1 MKKLI
6 PAIIMLLISALLLST
21 ATFAWFSMNNVVS
34 VTNMSVKATT
44 GPSLVISAS
53 TNFTAGSVEVSES
66 GVDVT
71 LMPTTA
77 FTSGM
82 LDATISH
89 NALSAP
95 ATNLVYVANTN
106 DVNPSTGLAKT
117 GKTLYYAAA
126 TTPAVDGISAGH
138 YYDYTFYI
146 AAEGSADIDAGS
158 LVINVPAVDFSGFDP
173 AESILQAVAIQ
184 PYVNGTL
191 VGSPI
196 YIKDGVS
203 NQVMIANLAT
213 TTIPSGAPGT
223 VSTAVNVTLRVYLDG
238 ALLQSAGIT
247 YVKNI
252 SIVDLT
258 RAASFEAEFEVVTE

>member
-6 PAIIMLLISALLLST
+6 PAIVMLLISALLLST
-21 ATFAWFSMNNVVS
+21 ATFAWFSMNNK
-34 VTNMSVKATT
+34 VTVTGMQVKATT
-44 GPSLVISAS
+44 GPSLVISGS
-53 TNFTAGSVEVSES
+53 TTFVAGTVEVSQS
-66 GVDVT
+66 GTDIT

-77 FTSGM
+77 YTSGM

-89 NALSAP
+89 AALSAP
-95 ATNLVYVANTN
+95 ATNLVYVANTG
-106 DVNPSTGLAKT
+106 DVSPSTGLAKE

-126 TTPAVDGISAGH
+126 TTAAVDGGAAGH
-138 YYDYTFYI
+138 YYDYTFYL

-158 LVINVPAVDFSGFDP
+158 LVINVDAADFSTFDP
-173 AESILQAVAIQ
+173 AEYILQAVAVQ
-184 PYVNGTL
+184 PYVNGTA

-213 TTIPSGAPGT
+213 TSIPAGAPGV
-223 VSTAVNVTLRVYLDG
+223 VSTAVAITLRVYLDG
-238 ALLQSAGIT
+238 ALLQSAGVT
-247 YVKNI
+247 YVKNA

-258 RAASFEAEFEVVTE
+258 RAASFTAEFEVVTE